1 MIRLSSIFMV
11 VFFLGAIGLGVMH
24 EQVHVAIYSG
34 YGVESHVEYFGHGW
48 NFVTIAE
55 ERCPTEMCEFAQNLN
70 EIIGYPLLVL
80 YVVFGIFC
88 EIMIILKEESLI
100 NGRR

>member
-1 MIRLSSIFMV
+1 MIRLSTIFMIV
-11 VFFLGAIGLGVMH
+11 LFFGVIGLGVMH
-24 EQVHVAIYSG
+24 EQVHVAIYTG

-88 EIMIILKEESLI
+88 EIMIILKEESLYAKS
-100 NGRR
+100 